1 MKRISILLSI
11 ILIAGM
17 TSFAQKKGKNSKNEM
32 EFAKSTHDYGT
43 MSNGANGTYQF
54 NYTNTSKK
62 PLLITNVKS
71 SCGCTTP
78 SFSKEPIQPGKSG
91 AITVKYNTNLPGPFN
106 KTIQVFSSAKNSPVR
121 LTIKGKVLPKPGSG
135 YKVLKGDSPV
145 RTVNADKE
153 TEALEAQRMEVEY
166 VDANIQKS
174 SNNSKRKAEFD
185 ARKKAA
191 SNKRKAEIEAR
202 SKKRKKIN

>member
-17 TSFAQKKGKNSKNEM
+17 TSFAQKKGKNSKKEM

-62 PLLITNVKS
+62 PLLITDVKS

-91 AITVKYNTNLPGPFN
+91 TITVKYNTNLPGPFN

-153 TEALEAQRMEVEY
+153 AEALEAQRMEVEY
-166 VDANIQKS
+166 VKGNKS
-174 SNNSKRKAEFD
+174 EDLHAKRRSEAI
-185 ARKKAA
+185 KKKSAA
-191 SNKRKAEIEAR
+191 D
-202 SKKRKKIN
+202 KKKKK